1 MSTATNAVLEDKG
14 VKAGLIVTAGFKDVL
29 VNRRSQIP
37 GGLGGWINFVPPTP
51 MIPLERT
58 VECTERMSADGK
70 TVTPVDEAALRKG
83 LIDLQRQEPE
93 AIVISFVNG
102 YRNDTHEKRVAEV
115 VRDVFGPSIEIV
127 CSAEVLPELGEY
139 ERTVTATA
147 NAVVKPLIRRY
158 LQGLEGLLAEDSK
171 TIRILKSDG
180 GLTSLD
186 LASELPVNLLMYGNI
201 SNTVFSKDIM
211 TSLTNNF
218 SLAGLDQQVVFKVLL
233 M

>member
-1 MSTATNAVLEDKG
+1 MIVTRLIATNAILEDKG

-37 GGLGGWINFVPPTP
+37 GGLGGWISFVPPTP

-70 TVTPVDEAALRKG
+70 TVTPVDQVALRKN
-83 LIDLQRQEPE
+83 LADLRSQNPE

-102 YRNDTHEKRVAEV
+102 YRNDSHEKIVAEI
-115 VRDVFGPSIEIV
+115 VRDVFGPDIEVV

-139 ERTVTATA
+139 ERTVTAAA
-147 NAVVKPLIRRY
+147 NAVVKPLIRKY
-158 LQGLEGLLAEDSK
+158 LRGLEHLLEEDSD

-186 LASELPVNLLMYGNI
+186 LASELPVNLLM
-201 SNTVFSKDIM
+201 
-211 TSLTNNF
+211 
-218 SLAGLDQQVVFKVLL
+218 
-233 M
+233 